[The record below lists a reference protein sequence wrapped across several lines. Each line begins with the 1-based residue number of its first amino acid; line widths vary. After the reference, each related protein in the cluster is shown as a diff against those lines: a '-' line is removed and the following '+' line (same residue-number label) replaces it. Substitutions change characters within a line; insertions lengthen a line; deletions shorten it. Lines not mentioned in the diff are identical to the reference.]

1 MGNGR
6 VDEAGGKVS
15 GNSCGEV
22 RVDMSVDVSRDADP
36 RWEALLKRD
45 RAWDGA
51 FVFGVTSTGIYCRP
65 SCPAKRAR
73 RDRIRFFASPAE
85 ARDNGFRSCKRCHPD
100 SAGAGAGAESL
111 VARVLP
117 LLEAGAGSSGGGSGS
132 GSTAAPSLG
141 ELALAVGVSKSH
153 LQRKFTEVMGVSPR
167 QYAEYVKSGRLAAAL
182 RSGATAGRAAMDA
195 GFNSLSRAQA
205 VSESHMGMSP
215 GAVKRGGRGVR
226 VRYVV
231 EPCSLGMVLVALT
244 EKGVCRIILG
254 DSADEVEKL
263 FLSEY
268 PDAERGEVEGAM
280 RDVVR
285 SAVAVAA
292 GDTRVHAS
300 EIPLDLHGT
309 AFQLRVWRALQR
321 VPRGETVTY
330 KELAAAAGNERAV
343 RAAGS
348 ACGAN
353 PVALLVPCH
362 RALRSDG
369 ALGGYRWGLERKA
382 QLLAKEARQE

>member
-6 VDEAGGKVS
+6 VGEAGG
-15 GNSCGEV
+15 
-22 RVDMSVDVSRDADP
+22 DVGGDTDP

-85 ARDNGFRSCKRCHPD
+85 ARDSGFRSCKRCHPD
-100 SAGAGAGAESL
+100 SAGAGAGAESRSL

-117 LLEAGAGSSGGGSGS
+117 LLEAGGGSSG
-132 GSTAAPSLG
+132 TAAPSLG

-167 QYAEYVKSGRLAAAL
+167 QYVEYLKSGRLAAAL

-268 PDAERGEVEGAM
+268 PDAERGEMEGAM

-285 SAVAVAA
+285 SVVAVAA

-343 RAAGS
+343 RAAGT

-382 QLLAKEARQE
+382 QLLAKEARQEMRQE